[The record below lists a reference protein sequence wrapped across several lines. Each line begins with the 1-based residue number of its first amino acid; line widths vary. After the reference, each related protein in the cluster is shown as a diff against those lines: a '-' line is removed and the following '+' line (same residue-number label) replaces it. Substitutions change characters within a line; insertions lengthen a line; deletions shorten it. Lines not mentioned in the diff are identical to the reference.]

1 LQGERFAAFLSIP
14 EVRMRL
20 SLPQPNFSM
29 RLSKQKTTSVVGL
42 DIEAG
47 SLAATEVSAN
57 GSVRIAASAIG
68 PLDPGT
74 FHEGEVLD
82 ADRLAASLKELFAE
96 HKLGK
101 RVRLG
106 VGNQRVVVRTVRLPA
121 IEDRKEME
129 AAVRF
134 QAQEQMPMP
143 LDQAVL
149 EHQVVGGVPAE
160 EGKAPQVDVIVVAA
174 RRDMVASFL
183 EPIRRAGLEPIG
195 VDLSAFG
202 MIRALAG
209 GGPAPRSVDGPA
221 ESPPGAILYCSVGD
235 VTNLA
240 VARGRS
246 CLFTRV
252 SHAGL
257 EAPTGALAG
266 SLGLTVEQA
275 TQWFAHV
282 GLERAPE
289 EIEGDPETVAQV
301 RRALE
306 EGVTALLDEMRLS
319 LDYYGAQEAALPV
332 ERIVLCGP
340 GSAIPGLASQME
352 AGLGLPIAI
361 SRPAA
366 LESFDPTAAARLT
379 LPYGLA
385 LEH

>member
-1 LQGERFAAFLSIP
+1 
-14 EVRMRL
+14 MRL
-20 SLPQPNFSM
+20 T
-29 RLSKQKTTSVVGL
+29 KQKTTSIVGL

-47 SLAATEVSAN
+47 SIAATEVRAN
-57 GSVRIAASAIG
+57 GSIQVTASAIG
-68 PLDPGT
+68 PLDAGT
-74 FHEGEVLD
+74 FQEGEVRD
-82 ADRLAASLKELFAE
+82 PGRLAAALKSLFAE
-96 HKLGK
+96 NRLSKQ
-101 RVRLG
+101 VRLG

-121 IEDRKEME
+121 IEDPKEMA

-160 EGKAPQVDVIVVAA
+160 EGSSPQVDVIVVAA
-174 RRDMVASFL
+174 RRDMVSSFV
-183 EPIRRAGLEPIG
+183 EPIRRAGLQPVG
-195 VDLSAFG
+195 VDLAAFG

-209 GGPAPRSVDGPA
+209 EGDPQAIAEAEVERPA
-221 ESPPGAILYCSVGD
+221 GAVLYCSIGD
-235 VTNLA
+235 VVNLA

-257 EAPTGALAG
+257 EAISESLVAT
-266 SLGLTVEQA
+266 LGLTPDLVG
-275 TQWFAHV
+275 QWLNHV
-282 GLERAPE
+282 GLERPVE
-289 EIEGDPETVAQV
+289 EVDGDPETVAQV

-306 EGVTALLDEMRLS
+306 DGFVTLLDELRLS
-319 LDYYGAQEAALPV
+319 LDYYGAQEAAMPV

-340 GSAIPGLASQME
+340 GSTIPGLAPRME
-352 AGLGLPIAI
+352 DSLALRIAV

-366 LESFDPTAAARLT
+366 LGGFGDGAAARLT
-379 LPYGLA
+379 LPFGLA

>member
-1 LQGERFAAFLSIP
+1 
-14 EVRMRL
+14 MRL
-20 SLPQPNFSM
+20 SGIT
-29 RLSKQKTTSVVGL
+29 KQKPDNLVGL

-47 SLAATEVSAN
+47 SVAATEVRAN
-57 GSVRIAASAIG
+57 GSAELVASAIG

-96 HKLGK
+96 HKLSK

-106 VGNQRVVVRTVRLPA
+106 IGNQRVVVRTLRLPA
-121 IEDRKEME
+121 IEDPKEME

-160 EGKAPQVDVIVVAA
+160 EGKSPQIDVIVVAA
-174 RRDMVASFL
+174 RRDMVSSFV
-183 EPIRRAGLEPIG
+183 EPIRRAGLEPAG

-202 MIRALAG
+202 LIRALAG
-209 GGPAPRSVDGPA
+209 GGEEPSDAEAPERPASAV
-221 ESPPGAILYCSVGD
+221 LYCSIGD
-235 VTNLA
+235 ITNLA
-240 VARGRS
+240 VARGQS

-257 EAPTGALAG
+257 EAISSALG
-266 SLGLTVEQA
+266 SSLALSAEHA
-275 TQWFAHV
+275 TQWLSHV
-282 GLERAPE
+282 GLERPVAE
-289 EIEGDPETVAQV
+289 VEGDEETVAQV
-301 RRALE
+301 RRELE
-306 EGVTALLDEMRLS
+306 EGVSALLDELRLS

-340 GSAIPGLASQME
+340 GSAIPGLGARME
-352 AGLGLPIAI
+352 AGLGLPIAAP
-361 SRPAA
+361 RPAA
-366 LESFDPTAAARLT
+366 LDGFDEIAAARLT

-385 LEH
+385 LES